1 MTKRDTDET
10 PWPIFVISLAA
21 AQERRRAISAQLQ
34 ALGLPFVLFDAIDA
48 RQGVPPEYEALID
61 REGTQRNLGRPMS
74 PGEYGCALSHL
85 LVYRRIC
92 NEGLPG
98 AIVLEDDAIVGP
110 TFKSFVD
117 QQAYRS
123 APFIQLDHKNARI
136 WTLRPPVHHCDD
148 FTIRQQVALSWL
160 ATGYSLRRDVACR
173 IAEAGLPVR
182 TVADWPEVVRQM
194 EPFCA
199 VPRVVD
205 HPSAAEDISLID
217 AERAPLQAARQQERA
232 ADPAPPRWQR
242 YGSRAYWRHK
252 FVKLTSRRVS

>member
-1 MTKRDTDET
+1 MIAGHDET

-34 ALGLPFVLFDAIDA
+34 ALGLPFILFDAIDA
-48 RQGVPPEYEALID
+48 RQGVLPEYEALID

-92 NEGLPG
+92 EEGLPG
-98 AIVLEDDAIVGP
+98 AIVLEDDAVVGP

-123 APFIQLDHKNARI
+123 APFIQLDHLHARV
-136 WTLRPPVHHCDD
+136 WAHRPPVHRCDS
-148 FTIRQQVALSWL
+148 FAIRQQVAPSWL
-160 ATGYSLRRDVACR
+160 TTGYPLRCDVAHR
-173 IAEAGLPVR
+173 IAEDGLPVR
-182 TVADWPEVVRQM
+182 RVADWPEVARQM
-194 EPFCA
+194 VACCT

-205 HPSAAEDISLID
+205 HPPLHQDSSFLE
-217 AERAPLQAARQQERA
+217 AERARLQAARAQERA
-232 ADPAPPRWQR
+232 ANPAAPRWQR
-242 YGSRAYWRHK
+242 FGRRDYWRR
-252 FVKLTSRRVS
+252 KLIKITSRRVS